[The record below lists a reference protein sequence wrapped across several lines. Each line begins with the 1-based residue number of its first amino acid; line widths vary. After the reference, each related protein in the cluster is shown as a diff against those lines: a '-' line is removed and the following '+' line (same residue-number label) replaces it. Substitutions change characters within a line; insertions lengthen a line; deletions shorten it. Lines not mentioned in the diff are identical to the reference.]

1 MAKKVINRKKE
12 RPPVDEREWDGSTAA
27 AEEKKPAPKKKTTRK
42 RMEKAASR
50 EVRLK
55 AFWAVYSQSLQRV
68 KLFEYAQRE
77 EADALAAE
85 LTETKKTPHFVR
97 MEKQVIDE

>member
-1 MAKKVINRKKE
+1 MKE
-12 RPPVDEREWDGSTAA
+12 GEWDGSATPV
-27 AEEKKPAPKKKTTRK
+27 AEEKKTVSKKKTPRKRAESPAPK
-42 RMEKAASR
+42 

-55 AFWAVYSQSLQRV
+55 AFWAVCSQSLQRV
-68 KLFEYAQRE
+68 KLFEYTQRE

-85 LTETKKTPHFVR
+85 LTETKKTPYFVR